1 MSRRRSAAK
10 KKRNDGRRP
19 PFTWQE
25 TGCRTQLGALIAP
38 ARGSR
43 TAPMASSALPRQ
55 KPGRTYTPTARAA
68 RQWLTAPCPG
78 KELAGRAHPR
88 LAQRANG

>member
-10 KKRNDGRRP
+10 KKRNDGRP
-19 PFTWQE
+19 PFTRRE

-43 TAPMASSALPRQ
+43 TAPMAGSALPRQ
-55 KPGRTYTPTARAA
+55 KNRPDVH
-68 RQWLTAPCPG
+68 
-78 KELAGRAHPR
+78 AHGSR
-88 LAQRANG
+88 SANG